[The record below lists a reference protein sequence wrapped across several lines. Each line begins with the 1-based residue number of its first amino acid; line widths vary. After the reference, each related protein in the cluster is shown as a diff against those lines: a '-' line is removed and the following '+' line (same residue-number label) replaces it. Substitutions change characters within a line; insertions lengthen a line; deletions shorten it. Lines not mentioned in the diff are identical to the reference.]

1 MKHECDGG
9 VTGEAG
15 VCTSKVKCNGGGA
28 AAAAAAEDLQY
39 VTVLPVMY
47 AWRSWVKGPWAGIFL
62 CVKAAELLLSGTWVE
77 ETRQAIN

>member
-15 VCTSKVKCNGGGA
+15 VCTSKVKCTG
-28 AAAAAAEDLQY
+28 AAEDLQY

-47 AWRSWVKGPWAGIFL
+47 GWRSWVKGLWAGIFL
-62 CVKAAELLLSGTWVE
+62 RVKAAELLLSGTWVE

>member
-1 MKHECDGG
+1 MYLQ
-9 VTGEAG
+9 GEVQG
-15 VCTSKVKCNGGGA
+15 

-47 AWRSWVKGPWAGIFL
+47 GWRSRVKGLWAGIFL
-62 CVKAAELLLSGTWVE
+62 RVKAAELLLSGTWVE